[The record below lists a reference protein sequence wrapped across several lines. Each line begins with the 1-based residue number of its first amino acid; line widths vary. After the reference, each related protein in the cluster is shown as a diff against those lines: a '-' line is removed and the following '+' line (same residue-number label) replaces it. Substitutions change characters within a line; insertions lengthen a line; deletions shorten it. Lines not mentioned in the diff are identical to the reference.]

1 MGLDGVSILESAGV
15 EMTRR
20 SGIRKLAIGNAILL
34 LERGGGGR
42 PFSCIG
48 RTINVINGDAGK
60 KMHFGYFVVV
70 AMVLTSFMPLSLG
83 LSCAGIFYPALSD
96 YLGVERG
103 MLSYYTSVL
112 WIAALVALPF
122 MGKLL
127 NNHDARLCL
136 TGAVAII
143 VVAFVWLSFTQAL
156 WMFYVAAAAMGVGVG
171 MLLFLAPSTLI
182 NRWFAK
188 RAGALLGIVMA
199 FTGIGGVVW
208 STVGGILIQQIGWS
222 VTYLVFAALSA
233 LTLPATLFMIA
244 SSPKDK
250 GLEPFGYE
258 PGSES
263 DTPTSA
269 SGIAANEAFRLPV
282 FYLICAMCF
291 FLNIGIY
298 VYFMIPS
305 YATTLQIGLALP
317 LLGATASSVAMAGQT
332 VSKLALG
339 AVGEKRPQTSTIV
352 ALALGIAGVALL
364 AFMAESVVA
373 FYAAALFF
381 GAYYGITNV
390 MMPIF
395 TRASFGDR
403 DYAQIYS
410 RVSMVASISNAAA
423 AFIWG
428 TVIDATHSYLPMF
441 VGVIVLMALA
451 IVTVVAIGR
460 MQCKV
465 DNS

>member
-1 MGLDGVSILESAGV
+1 MV
-15 EMTRR
+15 EGKR
-20 SGIRKLAIGNAILL
+20 A
-34 LERGGGGR
+34 
-42 PFSCIG
+42 
-48 RTINVINGDAGK
+48 NG
-60 KMHFGYFVVV
+60 KMHFGYFVVA
-70 AMVLTSFMPLSLG
+70 AMVLTCFIPLSLG

-112 WIAALVALPF
+112 WIAALVTLPF
-122 MGKLL
+122 LGKLL
-127 NNHDARLCL
+127 NNRDARLCT

-143 VVAFVWLSFTQAL
+143 AAAFVWLSFTRAL
-156 WMFYVAAAAMGVGVG
+156 WMFYVAAAAMGIGVA

-199 FTGIGGVVW
+199 FTGVGGVVW

-222 VTYLVFAALSA
+222 ATYLVFAVLSA
-233 LTLPATLFMIA
+233 LTIPATLFMVA
-244 SSPKDK
+244 SRPEDK

-258 PGSES
+258 EGGDELGAGDAVVDAPA
-263 DTPTSA
+263 PASA
-269 SGIAANEAFRLPV
+269 QGVAAGDAFRSPV

-291 FLNIGIY
+291 FLNIGMY
-298 VYFMIPS
+298 VYFMVPS
-305 YATTLQIGLALP
+305 YATTLEIGAALP

-339 AVGEKRPQTSTIV
+339 AVGEKRPQTATIV
-352 ALALGIAGVALL
+352 ALALGIAGVA
-364 AFMAESVVA
+364 AFAFLSDSVVA

-381 GAYYGITNV
+381 GVYYGITNV

-410 RVSMVASISNAAA
+410 RVSMVASVSNAAA

-441 VGVIVLMALA
+441 VGVIVLMALT
-451 IVTVVAIGR
+451 IVTVIAIGR
-460 MQCKV
+460 MQRA
-465 DNS
+465 

>member
-1 MGLDGVSILESAGV
+1 MDQGK
-15 EMTRR
+15 R
-20 SGIRKLAIGNAILL
+20 IGNK
-34 LERGGGGR
+34 
-42 PFSCIG
+42 
-48 RTINVINGDAGK
+48 V
-60 KMHFGYFVVV
+60 HFGYFVVA
-70 AMVLTSFMPLSLG
+70 AMVLTSFIPLSLG

-112 WIAALVALPF
+112 WIAALVTLPF

-127 NNHDARLCL
+127 NSRDARACL
-136 TGAVAII
+136 TAAVAI
-143 VVAFVWLSFTQAL
+143 VVAAFVWLSFTCAL
-156 WMFYVAAAAMGVGVG
+156 WMFYVAAAAMGVAVG

-188 RAGALLGIVMA
+188 RAGVLLGIVMA
-199 FTGIGGVVW
+199 FTGVGGVVW

-222 VTYLVFAALSA
+222 ATYLVFAALSA
-233 LTLPATLFMIA
+233 LMIPVTLFMVA
-244 SSPKDK
+244 SRPADK
-250 GLEPFGYE
+250 GLLPVGYE
-258 PGSES
+258 QDES
-263 DTPTSA
+263 DVPDAAAPAPAEGVSA
-269 SGIAANEAFRLPV
+269 ADAFRMPV

-291 FLNIGIY
+291 FLNIGMY

-305 YATTLQIGLALP
+305 YATTLEIGAAMP

-339 AVGEKRPQTSTIV
+339 AVGERHTQLATIV
-352 ALALGIAGVALL
+352 ALALGIAGVA
-364 AFMAESVVA
+364 AFAVLAESVVA

-395 TRASFGDR
+395 TRKSFGDC

-410 RVSMVASISNAAA
+410 RVSMVASVSNAAA

-428 TVIDATHSYLPMF
+428 TVIDATQSYMPMF
-441 VGVIVLMALA
+441 VGVIVLMALT
-451 IVTVVAIGR
+451 IVTVIAIGR
-460 MQCKV
+460 K
-465 DNS
+465 

>member
-1 MGLDGVSILESAGV
+1 MNKDG
-15 EMTRR
+15 
-20 SGIRKLAIGNAILL
+20 KL
-34 LERGGGGR
+34 
-42 PFSCIG
+42 
-48 RTINVINGDAGK
+48 
-60 KMHFGYFVVV
+60 HFGYLVVA
-70 AMVLTSFMPLSLG
+70 AMVLTCFIPLSLA
-83 LSCAGIFYPALSD
+83 LSCAGIFYPAVSD
-96 YLGVERG
+96 SLGVERG
-103 MLSYYTSVL
+103 MLSYYNSII

-127 NNHDARLCL
+127 NNKDVRLCL

-143 VVAFVWLSFTQAL
+143 VVTFVWLSFTRAL
-156 WMFYVAAAAMGVGVG
+156 WMFYVAAAAMGVGIG

-188 RAGALLGIVMA
+188 RAGFLLGIVMA
-199 FTGIGGVVW
+199 FTGVGGVVW
-208 STVGGILIQQIGWS
+208 STVGGILIQSIGWS
-222 VTYLVFAALSA
+222 ATYLVFAALSA
-233 LTLPATLFMIA
+233 CTIPVTLFMVA
-244 SSPKDK
+244 SRPEDK
-250 GLEPFGYE
+250 GLLPHGYD
-258 PGSES
+258 ES
-263 DTPTSA
+263 A
-269 SGIAANEAFRLPV
+269 IAAKADAPAAQGVPAGEAFRMPV

-291 FLNIGIY
+291 FLNIGMY

-305 YATTLQIGLALP
+305 YATTLEIGVALP

-339 AVGEKRPQTSTIV
+339 AVGEKLPRAATIT

-364 AFMAESVVA
+364 AFMTSSVVA

-381 GAYYGITNV
+381 GVYYGITNV

-395 TRASFGDR
+395 TRKSFGDR

-428 TVIDATHSYLPMF
+428 TVIDATHSYMPMF
-441 VGVIVLMALA
+441 IGVIVLMAA
-451 IVTVVAIGR
+451 TIVTVVVICR
-460 MQCKV
+460 MQAAKAA
-465 DNS
+465 

>member
-1 MGLDGVSILESAGV
+1 MAEDKQK
-15 EMTRR
+15 T
-20 SGIRKLAIGNAILL
+20 
-34 LERGGGGR
+34 
-42 PFSCIG
+42 
-48 RTINVINGDAGK
+48 GK
-60 KMHFGYFVVV
+60 IHFGYFVVA
-70 AMVLTSFMPLSLG
+70 AMVLTSFIPLSLG

-112 WIAALVALPF
+112 WIAALVTLPF
-122 MGKLL
+122 LGKLL
-127 NNHDARLCL
+127 NNRDARLCT
-136 TGAVAII
+136 TGAVVII
-143 VVAFVWLSFTQAL
+143 VVAFVWLSFTRAL
-156 WMFYVAAAAMGVGVG
+156 WMFYVAAAAMGVGVA

-188 RAGALLGIVMA
+188 RAGVLLGIVMA
-199 FTGIGGVVW
+199 FTGVGGVVW

-222 VTYLVFAALSA
+222 ATYLVFAVLSA
-233 LTLPATLFMIA
+233 LTIPVTLLMVA
-244 SSPKDK
+244 SRPEDK
-250 GLEPFGYE
+250 GLVPFGYE
-258 PGSES
+258 EAAA
-263 DTPTSA
+263 DA
-269 SGIAANEAFRLPV
+269 AANAPKSVQGVAAAEAFRMPV

-291 FLNIGIY
+291 FLNIGMY

-305 YATTLQIGLALP
+305 YATTLEIGAALP

-339 AVGEKRPQTSTIV
+339 AVGEKRPQAATIV
-352 ALALGIAGVALL
+352 ALCLGIVGVAAFALL
-364 AFMAESVVA
+364 SGSVVA

-395 TRASFGDR
+395 TRRSFGDR

-441 VGVIVLMALA
+441 VGVIVLMALTV
-451 IVTVVAIGR
+451 VTVIAIGR
-460 MQCKV
+460 MQS
-465 DNS
+465 NR

>member
-1 MGLDGVSILESAGV
+1 
-15 EMTRR
+15 MTE
-20 SGIRKLAIGNAILL
+20 GN
-34 LERGGGGR
+34 
-42 PFSCIG
+42 
-48 RTINVINGDAGK
+48 AGK
-60 KMHFGYFVVV
+60 KIHFGYFVVA
-70 AMVLTSFMPLSLG
+70 AMVLTCFIPLSLG

-96 YLGVERG
+96 HLGVERG

-122 MGKLL
+122 LGKLL
-127 NNHDARLCL
+127 NNRDARLCT

-143 VVAFVWLSFTQAL
+143 VAAFVWLSFTSAL
-156 WMFYVAAAAMGVGVG
+156 WMFYVAAAAMGVGVA

-199 FTGIGGVVW
+199 FTGVGGVVW

-222 VTYLVFAALSA
+222 ATYLVFAVLSA
-233 LTLPATLFMIA
+233 LTIPVTLFMVA
-244 SSPKDK
+244 SRPEDK
-250 GLEPFGYE
+250 GLAPFGYE
-258 PGSES
+258 PGT
-263 DTPTSA
+263 DKDAPA
-269 SGIAANEAFRLPV
+269 FAQGIAASEAFRMPV

-291 FLNIGIY
+291 FLNIGMY

-305 YATTLQIGLALP
+305 YATTLQIGAALS

-339 AVGEKRPQTSTIV
+339 AVGERRPQTSTIA
-352 ALALGIAGVALL
+352 ALALGIAGVAIF
-364 AFMAESVVA
+364 AFLSESVVA

-441 VGVIVLMALA
+441 VGVIVLMALT

-460 MQCKV
+460 MQHR
-465 DNS
+465 

>member
-1 MGLDGVSILESAGV
+1 
-15 EMTRR
+15 MT
-20 SGIRKLAIGNAILL
+20 
-34 LERGGGGR
+34 EGR
-42 PFSCIG
+42 QA
-48 RTINVINGDAGK
+48 TGK
-60 KMHFGYFVVV
+60 IHFGYFVVA
-70 AMVLTSFMPLSLG
+70 AMVLTSFIPLSLG

-112 WIAALVALPF
+112 WIAALVTLPF
-122 MGKLL
+122 LGKLL
-127 NNHDARLCL
+127 NNRDARLCT
-136 TGAVAII
+136 TGAVIII
-143 VVAFVWLSFTQAL
+143 VAAFVWLSFTSAL
-156 WMFYVAAAAMGVGVG
+156 WMFYVAAAAMGVGVA

-199 FTGIGGVVW
+199 FTGVGGVVW

-222 VTYLVFAALSA
+222 ATYLVFAVLSA
-233 LTLPATLFMIA
+233 LTIPVTLFMVA
-244 SSPKDK
+244 SRPEDK
-250 GLEPFGYE
+250 GLVPFGYE
-258 PGSES
+258 E
-263 DTPTSA
+263 TA
-269 SGIAANEAFRLPV
+269 VAAADDAPKPAQGVAAGEAFRMPV

-291 FLNIGIY
+291 FLNIGMY
-298 VYFMIPS
+298 VYFMVPS
-305 YATTLQIGLALP
+305 YATTLDIGAALP

-339 AVGEKRPQTSTIV
+339 AVGEKHPQLATIA
-352 ALALGIAGVALL
+352 ALVLGIVGVA
-364 AFMAESVVA
+364 AFAFLYDSAIA

-395 TRASFGDR
+395 TRKSFGDR

-428 TVIDATHSYLPMF
+428 TVIDATHSYMPMF
-441 VGVIVLMALA
+441 IGVIVLMALT

-460 MQCKV
+460 MQR
-465 DNS
+465 DR

>member
-1 MGLDGVSILESAGV
+1 MEQ
-15 EMTRR
+15 
-20 SGIRKLAIGNAILL
+20 
-34 LERGGGGR
+34 
-42 PFSCIG
+42 
-48 RTINVINGDAGK
+48 GK
-60 KMHFGYFVVV
+60 KPGGKLHFGYLVVT
-70 AMVLTSFMPLSLG
+70 ALVLTSFMPLSLG
-83 LSCAGIFYPALSD
+83 LSCAGIFYPAVSEH
-96 YLGVERG
+96 LGVERG

-112 WIAALVALPF
+112 WIAALVTLPF
-122 MGKLL
+122 LGKLL
-127 NNHDARLCL
+127 NNRDARLCT

-143 VVAFVWLSFTQAL
+143 VAAFVWLSFTQAL
-156 WMFYVAAAAMGVGVG
+156 WMFYAAAAAMGVGVA

-188 RAGALLGIVMA
+188 RAGALLGVVMA

-222 VTYLVFAALSA
+222 ATYLVFAVLSA
-233 LTLPATLFMIA
+233 LIIPVTLFMVA
-244 SSPKDK
+244 SHPADK
-250 GLEPFGYE
+250 GLQPVGLDAGQAEAAP
-258 PGSES
+258 
-263 DTPTSA
+263 A
-269 SGIAANEAFRLPV
+269 SGGELAGVPASEAFKMPV

-291 FLNIGIY
+291 FLNIGMY

-305 YATTLQIGLALP
+305 YATTLEIGIALP

-332 VSKLALG
+332 ISKLALG
-339 AVGEKRPQTSTIV
+339 AVGEKHPQTATIV
-352 ALALGIAGVALL
+352 ALALGIAGVA
-364 AFMAESVVA
+364 AFAVLFESTVA

-395 TRASFGDR
+395 TRKSFGDR

-428 TVIDATHSYLPMF
+428 TVIDATHSYMPMF
-441 VGVIVLMALA
+441 IGVIVLMALT

-460 MQCKV
+460 MQTKRRA
-465 DNS
+465 

>member
-1 MGLDGVSILESAGV
+1 
-15 EMTRR
+15 MTE
-20 SGIRKLAIGNAILL
+20 GIQA
-34 LERGGGGR
+34 
-42 PFSCIG
+42 
-48 RTINVINGDAGK
+48 TGK
-60 KMHFGYFVVV
+60 VHFGYFVVA
-70 AMVLTSFMPLSLG
+70 AMVLTSFIPLSLG
-83 LSCAGIFYPALSD
+83 RSCAGIFYPALSEH
-96 YLGVERG
+96 LGVEKG

-112 WIAALVALPF
+112 WIAALITLPLL
-122 MGKLL
+122 GKLL
-127 NNHDARLCL
+127 NNRDARMCL

-143 VVAFVWLSFTQAL
+143 VAAFVWLSFTSAL
-156 WMFYVAAAAMGVGVG
+156 WMFYVAAAAMGIGVA

-188 RAGALLGIVMA
+188 RAGFLLGIVMA
-199 FTGIGGVVW
+199 FTGVGGVVW

-222 VTYLVFAALSA
+222 ATYHVFAALSA
-233 LTLPATLFMIA
+233 LTIPVTLFMVA
-244 SSPKDK
+244 SRPEDQ
-250 GLEPFGYE
+250 GLTPFGYD
-258 PGSES
+258 PGA
-263 DTPTSA
+263 DDDAPTFAQGISA
-269 SGIAANEAFRLPV
+269 GEAFRMPV

-291 FLNIGIY
+291 FLNIGMY

-305 YATTLQIGLALP
+305 YATTLDIGAALP

-339 AVGEKRPQTSTIV
+339 AVGEKRPQMSTIV
-352 ALALGIAGVALL
+352 ALSLGIVGVALL
-364 AFMAESVVA
+364 AFMTNSVAA

-395 TRASFGDR
+395 TRKSFGDR

-428 TVIDATHSYLPMF
+428 TVIDATRSYLPMF
-441 VGVIVLMALA
+441 VGVIVLMALT

-460 MQCKV
+460 MQRKA

>member
-1 MGLDGVSILESAGV
+1 MVSG
-15 EMTRR
+15 
-20 SGIRKLAIGNAILL
+20 GKL
-34 LERGGGGR
+34 
-42 PFSCIG
+42 
-48 RTINVINGDAGK
+48 
-60 KMHFGYFVVV
+60 HFGYLV
-70 AMVLTSFMPLSLG
+70 AVTLVLTCFIPLSLG
-83 LSCAGIFYPALSD
+83 LSCAGIFYPALTE

-112 WIAALVALPF
+112 WIAALVSLPF
-122 MGKLL
+122 MGKML
-127 NNHDARLCL
+127 NNRDARLCL

-143 VVAFVWLSFTQAL
+143 TMAFVWLSFTKAL

-199 FTGIGGVVW
+199 FTGVGGVVW

-222 VTYLVFAALSA
+222 ATYLAFAVLSA
-233 LTLPATLFMIA
+233 LTIPATLFMVA
-244 SSPKDK
+244 SNPNAK
-250 GLEPFGYE
+250 GLQPVGAEDG
-258 PGSES
+258 GAES
-263 DTPTSA
+263 AAATSA
-269 SGIAANEAFRLPV
+269 NQEGIPAGEAFRMPV

-291 FLNIGIY
+291 FLNIGMY

-305 YATTLQIGLALP
+305 YATTLEIGAALP

-339 AVGEKRPQTSTIV
+339 AVGEKHPQVSTIV
-352 ALALGIAGVALL
+352 ALSLGIAGVA
-364 AFMAESVVA
+364 AFAALSESVVA

-410 RVSMVASISNAAA
+410 RVSMVASVSNAAA
-423 AFIWG
+423 AFLWG
-428 TVIDATHSYLPMF
+428 TVIDATHSFMPMF
-441 VGVIVLMALA
+441 VGVIALMALT

-460 MQCKV
+460 M
-465 DNS
+465 SAATRRGAF